1 MKAAIKRE
9 QNGTCSNYAE
19 RKQARCKMKKE
30 YMKPA
35 MRVVKMQQRHI
46 ICTSP
51 GGYNG
56 QSMQIYSS
64 DAIDDE
70 NAVW

>member
-1 MKAAIKRE
+1 M
-9 QNGTCSNYAE
+9 N
-19 RKQARCKMKKE
+19 KKE

-51 GGYNG
+51 SGYNNH
-56 QSMQIYSS
+56 SMQMYGGD

>member
-1 MKAAIKRE
+1 
-9 QNGTCSNYAE
+9 
-19 RKQARCKMKKE
+19 MKKQ

-51 GGYNG
+51 GGNDSK
-56 QSMQIYSS
+56 SMQIYSN

>member
-56 QSMQIYSS
+56 QSMKMYN

-70 NAVW
+70 NAVC

>member
-1 MKAAIKRE
+1 
-9 QNGTCSNYAE
+9 
-19 RKQARCKMKKE
+19 MKKQ
-30 YMKPA
+30 YNKPA

-51 GGYNG
+51 GS
-56 QSMQIYSS
+56 QSNMQIYSNN
-64 DAIDDE
+64 AIDDE

>member
-51 GGYNG
+51 GGYSG
-56 QSMQIYSS
+56 QSMKMYN

>member
-1 MKAAIKRE
+1 
-9 QNGTCSNYAE
+9 
-19 RKQARCKMKKE
+19 
-30 YMKPA
+30 MKPA

>member
-1 MKAAIKRE
+1 ME
-9 QNGTCSNYAE
+9 SNIE
-19 RKQARCKMKKE
+19 GIMKKE
-30 YMKPA
+30 DNKPA

-51 GGYNG
+51 SGNDGKR
-56 QSMQIYSS
+56 MQIYKN

>member
-1 MKAAIKRE
+1 
-9 QNGTCSNYAE
+9 
-19 RKQARCKMKKE
+19 
-30 YMKPA
+30 

-51 GGYNG
+51 NSQTNMKMYN
-56 QSMQIYSS
+56 

>member
-1 MKAAIKRE
+1 MKDF
-9 QNGTCSNYAE
+9 E
-19 RKQARCKMKKE
+19 RKRPHKQKRIMNKKE
-30 YMKPA
+30 YNKPA

-51 GGYNG
+51 GGNDG
-56 QSMQIYSS
+56 KRMQIYKN